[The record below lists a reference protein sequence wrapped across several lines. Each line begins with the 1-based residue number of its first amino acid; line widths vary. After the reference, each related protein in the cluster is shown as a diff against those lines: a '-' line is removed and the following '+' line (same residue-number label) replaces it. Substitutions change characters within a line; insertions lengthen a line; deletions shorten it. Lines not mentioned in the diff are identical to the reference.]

1 MNYFGY
7 KNYIKVFERLV
18 ETFPSIKI
26 ERHRYEANP
35 REDGVI
41 YQGSYI
47 INDQE
52 HSFAFILKN
61 KEVEEVNLDW
71 EAFIENRVYYKYKG
85 IIETEIMN
93 ES

>member
-1 MNYFGY
+1 MSYFGY

-18 ETFPSIKI
+18 ETFPNIKI
-26 ERHRYEANP
+26 QRHRYEAYP

-47 INDQE
+47 LNDQE

-71 EAFIENRVYYKYKG
+71 DAFIENRIYYKYKG
-85 IIETEIMN
+85 IIETEITN